1 MKDEPPI
8 LTHEYDGI
16 QEYDNPLPGW
26 WTGIFVITIVFA
38 AGYWFWYHGGGPG
51 QSPQARFEQD
61 WREYSTEKAMRD
73 KTAKLDVTEELL
85 ASLAADQSALDA
97 GGKIF
102 EQSCA
107 GCHLADGSGQ
117 IGPNLTDEFQIHGAS
132 RLDIYRTIH
141 DGVPDKGMVTWSQS
155 MQDRDMAAVAA
166 YVATM
171 RGRNLP
177 GKAAEG
183 EKVGTF

>member
-1 MKDEPPI
+1 MKDEPPL

-26 WTGIFVITIVFA
+26 WTGIFLITIVFA
-38 AGYWFWYHGGGPG
+38 AGYWFWFHAGGPG
-51 QSPQARFEQD
+51 KSPQARFEQD
-61 WREYSTEKAMRD
+61 WSAYAAEKAERD

-85 ASLAADQSALDA
+85 ASFATDGNVLTA

-102 EQSCA
+102 AQSCA

-117 IGPNLTDEFQIHGAS
+117 IGPNLTDEFQLHGTS
-132 RLDIYRTIH
+132 RLDIYKTIH
-141 DGVPDKGMVTWSQS
+141 DGVPGTAMVTWSQS

-166 YVATM
+166 YVTTL

-177 GKAAEG
+177 GKPAEG
-183 EKVGTF
+183 EKVGAF